1 MSEQHVNIAS
11 KLYSARRSLRSLFP
25 DVFAERCKGW
35 QGVIKKVSEDKG
47 LSEIQ
52 AMIDIMTRL
61 EGKEVAQMWVMA
73 AYVEMVEPSDGN

>member
-25 DVFAERCKGW
+25 DVFAERCKEW
-35 QGVIKKVSEDKG
+35 QRAINKVAEDR
-47 LSEIQ
+47 SITDIQ
-52 AMIDIMTRL
+52 AMIHIMTNL

-73 AYVEMVEPSDGN
+73 AYVEMVEPSA

>member
-1 MSEQHVNIAS
+1 MSEQHVDIAS
-11 KLYSARRSLRSLFP
+11 KLYSARRSLRSLCP
-25 DVFAERCKGW
+25 DVFAERCKEW
-35 QGVIKKVSEDKG
+35 QEAIKKVAESKG

-73 AYVEMVEPSDGN
+73 AYVEMVEPSHAN